1 MRALLDVNVLIALHD
16 SNHIHHAEAARW
28 LQTHAEQGW
37 ASCPLTQNGC
47 LRIMGQPG
55 YANPQP
61 LPILTAMLAQSTATR
76 FHQFWPDDIS
86 LLDSRHF
93 NHTHI
98 HGPRQLTDMYLL
110 ARTRWVTALHGWNA
124 ARPCAGGLPP
134 PLRRHGTT

>member
-37 ASCPLTQNGC
+37 ASCPLTQNGY

-76 FHQFWPDDIS
+76 FHQFCPTTSACSIAGTS
-86 LLDSRHF
+86 TTPTS
-93 NHTHI
+93 T
-98 HGPRQLTDMYLL
+98 
-110 ARTRWVTALHGWNA
+110 ARAS
-124 ARPCAGGLPP
+124 
-134 PLRRHGTT
+134 